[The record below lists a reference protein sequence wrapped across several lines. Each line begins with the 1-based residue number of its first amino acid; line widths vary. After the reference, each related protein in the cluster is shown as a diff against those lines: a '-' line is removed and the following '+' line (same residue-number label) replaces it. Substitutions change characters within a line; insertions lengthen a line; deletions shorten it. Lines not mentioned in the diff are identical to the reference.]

1 MPKDTEKNRYF
12 DVAVPRLNTLLLDLL
27 KEIHTHTNI
36 PESQLL
42 VQFATEY
49 AKQIRGQPASFAA
62 MGQILPAVASVFSAR
77 FRLLLKLPGYCWLS
91 VAWRYIRMRMFQ
103 LHRRAYPCGYHPLR
117 RQVEVCR
124 AFDMSES

>member
-27 KEIHTHTNI
+27 KEMHTHTNI

-49 AKQIRGQPASFAA
+49 AKQMRGQPTSFAA
-62 MGQILPAVASVFSAR
+62 MGQLLPAMASVFSAMPHAQVP
-77 FRLLLKLPGYCWLS
+77 LAPTNGASHLMSPVQPLGIQSL
-91 VAWRYIRMRMFQ
+91 
-103 LHRRAYPCGYHPLR
+103 AYDLMQHG
-117 RQVEVCR
+117 
-124 AFDMSES
+124 AGDGDMAAYGEPD